1 MPKSRSGGNVKAICL
16 KNEIRNSL
24 DQNQT
29 QAKFNRPTVLFRRLT
44 NSPHGKYNLPVKQL
58 TKKYFRTACSTRL
71 GKVQAGD
78 DLFSLKRVDTYYLST
93 DHVFNSIL
101 SVNFNLYLNFRQ
113 ILRDLKQVL
122 SYGK

>member
-24 DQNQT
+24 HQNQLKRNSIV
-29 QAKFNRPTVLFRRLT
+29 QQELLRRLT
-44 NSPHGKYNLPVKQL
+44 NSPHGMYNLPIKQL

-78 DLFSLKRVDTYYLST
+78 DLFSLKRVDTYYLSNE
-93 DHVFNSIL
+93 HVFNSIL